1 MKNTAFLEQS
11 PVRVAELTRMKRLA
25 TALLLVVTIIY
36 IISAYFEPAYLWV
49 GYVNAMAEAAMI
61 GAIAD
66 WFAVTA
72 LFRRPLNLPIP
83 HTAIIPARK
92 DDIAR
97 QFGEFVQSNFLSD
110 QVITD
115 KISSLALSKSVATWI
130 TRPEN
135 ARAVADQIAA
145 GLAGITNVLDD
156 KNIQALIEDKVVDK
170 IRTTSFAPMIGDL
183 MTFIT
188 SGKRQQDLIDGSVR
202 LGLYM
207 LEDSDEQIRDRV
219 SKETPWWFPG
229 SVDKAIYHRIVR
241 SVSKMLYDMQVDLY
255 HPIRV
260 QLITSINQFL
270 DDLRHSE
277 EIRAKE
283 ASLKEDLLQAPAV
296 VDFTG
301 SLWRDIKALL
311 QTQSGNENS
320 ELKAAIE
327 QAVISFGE
335 SILQD
340 PQLARKIDGWT
351 EDTARYL
358 IRHYGHEVAD
368 LIRDTIDSW
377 DTTATANRIEEQ
389 IGRDLQFIRINGT
402 LVGGLIGLLIHT
414 VRQLLAPFF

>member
-72 LFRRPLNLPIP
+72 LFRRPMNLPIP
-83 HTAIIPARK
+83 HTAIIPVRK

-97 QFGEFVQSNFLSD
+97 RFGEFVQSNFLSD

-115 KISSLALSKSVATWI
+115 KISSLALCKSVATWI

-156 KNIQALIEDKVVDK
+156 KNIQALIEYKVVDK

-188 SGKRQQDLIDGSVR
+188 SGKRQQDLIDGAVR

-255 HPIRV
+255 HPIRA

-277 EIRAKE
+277 EIRVKE

-296 VDFTG
+296 VNFTG
-301 SLWRDIKALL
+301 SLWRDIKSLL
-311 QTQSGNENS
+311 QTQ
-320 ELKAAIE
+320 K
-327 QAVISFGE
+327 
-335 SILQD
+335 
-340 PQLARKIDGWT
+340 
-351 EDTARYL
+351 
-358 IRHYGHEVAD
+358 
-368 LIRDTIDSW
+368 
-377 DTTATANRIEEQ
+377 
-389 IGRDLQFIRINGT
+389 IGRAH
-402 LVGGLIGLLIHT
+402 V
-414 VRQLLAPFF
+414 